1 MPSAVLDTTA
11 LISAFLARRGASNE
25 LFRYAREG
33 AFLLFLSEEIL
44 DEAQG
49 VLLDE
54 ERRHHQRYHYP
65 NEEAIHFIEGLRD
78 FAHLI
83 TDLPQVAVV
92 IRDPNDDMVIA
103 TAQRAQAAYI
113 VTRDKDLLSLHDYE
127 GITMITPE
135 AFIGIVRERGRL
147 NLWGSDSPKLA
158 SPACRRYCRSYERI
172 YPSESQCLRPDVS
185 SGLSGQISTCRV

>member
-1 MPSAVLDTTA
+1 M
-11 LISAFLARRGASNE
+11 
-25 LFRYAREG
+25 Y
-33 AFLLFLSEEIL
+33 LSDENL

-54 ERRHHQRYHYP
+54 QRRHRQRYHYP

-78 FAHLI
+78 FAHLV

-113 VTRDKDLLSLHDYE
+113 VTRDKDLLSLQHYE
-127 GITMITPE
+127 GTTMITPE
-135 AFIGIVRERGRL
+135 AFIAIVRERRRL
-147 NLWGSDSPKLA
+147 SP
-158 SPACRRYCRSYERI
+158 
-172 YPSESQCLRPDVS
+172 
-185 SGLSGQISTCRV
+185 